1 MKGLKQFSFVIFIIT
16 ILFFVHI
23 TQRLYD
29 DNNPPKTIA
38 EDLKYLPNG
47 KFLKGIALSYDEVLA
62 DLLWIKTIGYFADQ
76 YRTTKDYRWFSHLL
90 DITTTLDP
98 CFQIP
103 YEFGGIILAYEL
115 DDTKASMD
123 ILKKGMKNVPKHH
136 PRYWYLP
143 FFTAFNY
150 MYYYGDYE
158 KAARYLEIA
167 SSFPQ
172 RPDYLP
178 LLVSRLYANTDDP
191 GIAIPFLENMKQKA
205 VSEEMR
211 NQLEKRIKEI
221 KVKQHVLVLGK
232 YQELFKEKTGRYPDS
247 LDELVSY
254 GLLKNIPKEPFGGY
268 YYIDKADNSVKSSS
282 NVDDLKVHINKN
294 KKESPT
300 IIIEEKQ

>member
-23 TQRLYD
+23 AQILYD

-38 EDLKYLPNG
+38 EDLKYLPSG
-47 KFLKGIALSYDEVLA
+47 KFLKGIALSYDEILA
-62 DLLWIKTIGYFADQ
+62 DLLWIKAIGYFSTHYTED
-76 YRTTKDYRWFSHLL
+76 KDYKWLPHII
-90 DITTTLDP
+90 DITTSLDP
-98 CFQIP
+98 YYSDP
-103 YEFGGIILAYEL
+103 YEFGGVVFAEVLG
-115 DDTKASMD
+115 DPQASTA
-123 ILKKGMKNVPKHH
+123 ILKKGMENVPKHNK
-136 PRYWYLP
+136 RYWYLP

-150 MYYYGDYE
+150 MYYDGDYK

-205 VSEEMR
+205 VSEEMEK
-211 NQLEKRIKEI
+211 QLEERIKEI

-268 YYIDKADNSVKSSS
+268 YYIDKTDNSVKSSS

-294 KKESPT
+294 KKESST